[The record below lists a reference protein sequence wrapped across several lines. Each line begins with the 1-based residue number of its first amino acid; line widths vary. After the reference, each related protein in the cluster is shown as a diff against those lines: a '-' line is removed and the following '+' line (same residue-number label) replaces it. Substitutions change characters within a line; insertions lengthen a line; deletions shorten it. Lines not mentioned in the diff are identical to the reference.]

1 MELAPGGCEGIFVRR
16 VDSTGDGGEV
26 VAVFQ
31 SAGIQTR
38 GKGGVGGWGRGKA
51 YGYVLTLSLRRNRAT
66 LGLDNSSSEN
76 LKMSDET
83 TFLFRFWSA
92 ISITCGVDLND
103 HANLVQGLA
112 R

>member
-38 GKGGVGGWGRGKA
+38 GKGGGGGVGEGESIRIRPYSIAAAKQS
-51 YGYVLTLSLRRNRAT
+51 Y
-66 LGLDNSSSEN
+66 LGFGQL
-76 LKMSDET
+76 
-83 TFLFRFWSA
+83 
-92 ISITCGVDLND
+92 
-103 HANLVQGLA
+103 LV
-112 R
+112 

>member
-38 GKGGVGGWGRGKA
+38 GREKA

-103 HANLVQGLA
+103 HANLVQDLA